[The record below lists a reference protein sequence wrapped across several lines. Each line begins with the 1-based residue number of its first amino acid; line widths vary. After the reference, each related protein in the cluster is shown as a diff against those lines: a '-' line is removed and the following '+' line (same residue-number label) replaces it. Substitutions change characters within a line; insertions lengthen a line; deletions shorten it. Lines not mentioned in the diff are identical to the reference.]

1 MNNDQI
7 EGLATNEYIKKRENR
22 IIVGATA
29 SGKSYIACALGVAA
43 CNTTLKVIYVRL
55 PDCTLFTVRI
65 FRWSGS
71 SEWLVNPV
79 GILLKWLVGQ
89 EHRNTW
95 ST

>member
-65 FRWSGS
+65 LSGQ
-71 SEWLVNPV
+71 V
-79 GILLKWLVGQ
+79 
-89 EHRNTW
+89 HRNGW
-95 ST
+95 STPSEFYENG